1 MSNLIVSAG
10 IVLALLSI
18 SLTGACIFHFGGDL
32 IKRWRKA
39 RAERRQRVWVWRIL
53 R

>member
-1 MSNLIVSAG
+1 MSNAIVSAG
-10 IVLALLSI
+10 LVLALLSI
-18 SLTGACIFHFGGDL
+18 SLSGAALFHYGGDL
-32 IKRWRKA
+32 LKRWRKA